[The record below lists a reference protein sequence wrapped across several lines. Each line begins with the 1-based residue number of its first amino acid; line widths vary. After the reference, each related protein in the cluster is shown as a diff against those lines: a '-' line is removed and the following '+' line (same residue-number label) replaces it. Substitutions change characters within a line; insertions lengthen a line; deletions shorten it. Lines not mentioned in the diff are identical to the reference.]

1 MYLLAYSVIALIP
14 DHLNNLPYFSKS
26 CYCFSSYIM
35 RSHISNDMLKALL
48 GWLKKL
54 PSDLEKCDFFFV
66 VLIIAFASL
75 NTVS

>member
-14 DHLNNLPYFSKS
+14 DHLNNFPYFSKI

-54 PSDLEKCDFFFV
+54 LSDLEKCDFF
-66 VLIIAFASL
+66 LLLSKL
-75 NTVS
+75 LLLLL